1 MSKKNRVPVDLVQLA
16 TRLAAQTS
24 LWKPLVAYD
33 PVSRYYARLARESDF
48 EAWLLTWVPG
58 QGTEWHDHGGSAGA
72 FITVRGVLTEE
83 HAEVRPDGPPRIV
96 PHSRDLTEGTLR
108 PFGSKHVHKVTNQ
121 SLEPAVSLH
130 VYAPS
135 LVEMHVYERRGEL
148 LHLFDSQ
155 LVGLNW

>member
-1 MSKKNRVPVDLVQLA
+1 M
-16 TRLAAQTS
+16 
-24 LWKPLVAYD
+24 
-33 PVSRYYARLARESDF
+33 
-48 EAWLLTWVPG
+48 PG

-72 FITVRGVLTEE
+72 FITVRGSLTED
-83 HAEVRPDGPPRIV
+83 HAVVSPDGPPRV
-96 PHSRDLTEGTLR
+96 VRQSRELTEGTLR

-135 LVEMHVYERRGEL
+135 LVEMNVYERHGEL